1 VIRDGGVTRLY
12 VNGVLDTPAAA
23 SFASTS
29 GNPGGSLDIGGALND
44 GTAGSLHGQV
54 DFLRYFT
61 FTSGSFN
68 PATNLSLTAP
78 QPQPV
83 SPPTAF
89 SAWIGTL
96 PNLALADRTATADP
110 DGDGVPNFIEFALK
124 GDPTDASSKGLT
136 ALSTPD
142 LTGPVGR
149 KLALTLAVRAGARF
163 SGTPSPSA
171 TIDGIRYTIEGSLD
185 LDSFGASVI
194 EAPIALAPS
203 VTGLPDLGSSGW
215 EYHTFI
221 LENSDG
227 LPGKGFL
234 RAKVTQP

>member
-1 VIRDGGVTRLY
+1 VIRDGGVTKLY

-23 SFASTS
+23 NFASTS

-44 GTAGSLHGQV
+44 GTNGSLHGQV
-54 DFLRYFT
+54 AFLRYFT
-61 FTSGSFN
+61 FTPGSFN
-68 PATNLSLTAP
+68 PATNLSLTTP

-89 SAWIGTL
+89 STSIDTFTQ
-96 PNLALADRTATADP
+96 LALADKAATADP
-110 DGDGVPNFIEFALK
+110 DGDGVPNFTEFALK

-142 LTGPVGR
+142 LTGPTGR
-149 KLALTLAVRAGARF
+149 ELTLTLAVRAGARF
-163 SGTPSPSA
+163 SGSPSPSA

-185 LDSFGASVI
+185 LDSFQGSVI
-194 EAPIALAPS
+194 EAPLALAPS
-203 VTGLPDLGSSGW
+203 VTGLPDLGNSGW

-221 LENSDG
+221 FGNSDG

-234 RAKVTQP
+234 RVKITQP